1 MVSVYVQKNNGERE
15 LFDSS
20 KLKSSL
26 IKSGVSVVTADEII
40 SHIESQITDG
50 MMTSDIYKKA
60 FRLIHKQE
68 KKPAAR
74 YALRRSLMTLGPTGF
89 PFEKF
94 LAHIFEHKGYK
105 TMVGMTLRGKCV
117 EHEIDVIAYNESSVL
132 VMEAKFHN
140 TLGVKSDTKVAL
152 YVKARFDDI
161 QNEKIMLS
169 DGSFRLPTQGILVTN
184 TEFTDTAEKYAL
196 CSNLGMISW
205 DYPATGNL
213 YDLIEE
219 TKSYPITVL
228 TTLTTPQKSELVT
241 KGIVCCDQLLD
252 KRDVLEQL
260 VQVPS
265 KIDKILKEVNMII

>member
-15 LFDSS
+15 FFDSS

-40 SHIESQITDG
+40 SHIESQITEG
-50 MMTSDIYKKA
+50 MLTSDIYKKA
-60 FRLIHKQE
+60 FRMIHKQE

-105 TMVGMTLRGKCV
+105 TMVGIMLRGKCV

-219 TKSYPITVL
+219 AKAYPITVL
-228 TTLTTPQKSELVT
+228 TTLTTPQKSELVS
-241 KGIVCCDQLLD
+241 KGVVCCDQLLT
-252 KRDVLEQL
+252 KRDVLEQI